1 MSVAKRQQVAI
12 VTDSTSDIPD
22 DIAKDLNISIV
33 PALLTIEGESFADG
47 ERMTREEIYA
57 QMPTLNQPI
66 TTAVPS
72 SNEFSQTYRSLLGAG
87 HSQVL
92 SIHLSSDLSG
102 MLNSAKQAADE
113 FGGAV
118 ELFDSRQ
125 LSLGLGFQ
133 VMEAARNAMQG
144 ATIEHILELAYQV
157 RERISVIAMVN
168 SLEYLRRSGRVS
180 WLRAGLGDFLR
191 IKLLVEIRDGL
202 VEELAKTR
210 TSSRAM
216 KQIKDLAES
225 WAPLEKLAVL
235 HAGIPE
241 QARQLAEDLQHLL
254 TDHILVVD
262 VTTVIGAHVGP
273 GSFGLAA
280 LRG

>member
-1 MSVAKRQQVAI
+1 MANQQEVAI
-12 VTDSTSDIPD
+12 VTDSTSDIPAE
-22 DIAKDLNISIV
+22 IAANLQISVV
-33 PALLTIEGESFADG
+33 PALLTIEGKSFRDG
-47 ERMTREEIYA
+47 EGMTREEIYA
-57 QMPTLNQPI
+57 RMPTLRQPV

-72 SNEFSQTYRSLLGAG
+72 SNEFSQTYRSLLEAG
-87 HSQVL
+87 FSKVL
-92 SIHLSSDLSG
+92 SIHVSSDLSG

-113 FGGAV
+113 YDGAV

-133 VMEAARNAMQG
+133 VIEAARKAMAG
-144 ATIEHILELAYQV
+144 DSLERLLEYARQV
-157 RERISVIAMVN
+157 RNRVSVVAMVN
-168 SLEYLRRSGRVS
+168 SLEYLHRSGRVS

-210 TSSRAM
+210 TSGRAL
-216 KQIKDLAES
+216 QQVKDLAKS

-235 HAGIPE
+235 HAGIPD
-241 QARQLAEDLQHLL
+241 QARQLADDLQHLL
-254 TDHILVVD
+254 AERVLVVD